1 MSQLDREPFPYL
13 ESRGSPTNPAIGTV
27 NLSEIWAE
35 KRDPHDG
42 KWRYSVLF

>member
-1 MSQLDREPFPYL
+1 MSTFPEGIGHLSATYQQLPKERL
-13 ESRGSPTNPAIGTV
+13 QGTV

-42 KWRYSVLF
+42 K